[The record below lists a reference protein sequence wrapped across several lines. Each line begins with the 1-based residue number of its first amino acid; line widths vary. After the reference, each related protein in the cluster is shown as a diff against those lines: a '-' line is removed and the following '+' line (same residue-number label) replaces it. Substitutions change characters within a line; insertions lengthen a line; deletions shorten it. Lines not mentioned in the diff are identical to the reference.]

1 VGLSRL
7 MNGTWSNVPTL
18 STPIIYLSGIYSVTV
33 TCHLETAG
41 NMRYRCV
48 MARTPNPIPS
58 TNRSVKL
65 PDTLW
70 EALAELR
77 VADQLPTVTE
87 AIRVL
92 LLEAIEARAVARKRK
107 AKP

>member
-1 VGLSRL
+1 
-7 MNGTWSNVPTL
+7 
-18 STPIIYLSGIYSVTV
+18 
-33 TCHLETAG
+33 
-41 NMRYRCV
+41 

-70 EALAELR
+70 EALAEYR
-77 VADQLPTVTE
+77 IAAQLPTVTE

-92 LLEAIEARAVARKRK
+92 LLAALAAEKRK
-107 AKP
+107 APKP